1 MTDFVLT
8 PPEPVDPVPV
18 DRAAGLIPV
27 SAEARTELSVK
38 AQEFVSAL
46 AAVDPQSPDFGR
58 IVDEALVLGEAEMRV
73 AAQIAGRLLDRTLA
87 SVSSPNTTQ
96 VSVSLTELRRS
107 VRELDPQDLTK
118 LTGRKILG
126 FIPGGNA
133 AKGLLARLR
142 AADEPVNRIVL
153 KLRAGQDALKRDNA
167 AIKGERQRLWDLM
180 TKLSQDAALAAE
192 MDEAVERQVAILDL
206 SDPERATALRADVL
220 FGLRQRHQDL
230 LTQLAVCAQ
239 GYLALDVV
247 RRNNDELIKGI
258 ERAVSTTVTALRIGV
273 VVAAALAGQREV
285 IDQVDAVR
293 GFTDSILRSNATL
306 MSLQGQDIQR
316 IAATPAVGVEAVRT
330 SFDQI
335 YAAID
340 AIDTFKARAADSMSS
355 TVTALDAE
363 IRRAHDHL
371 SRVREADQH
380 HTQEPA

>member
-8 PPEPVDPVPV
+8 PPDPVEPVPV

-27 SAEARTELSVK
+27 ADRAELS
-38 AQEFVSAL
+38 ARAEEFVAAL
-46 AAVDPQSPDFGR
+46 GAVDPQSPDFSR
-58 IVDEALVLGEAEMRV
+58 IVDDALVLGEAEMRV

-87 SVSSPNTTQ
+87 SVSSPHGAQ
-96 VSVSLTELRRS
+96 VSTSLSDLRRS
-107 VRELDPQDLTK
+107 VRELDPQDLSK

-126 FIPGGNA
+126 FLPGGNA
-133 AKGLLARLR
+133 ARGLLARLR

-153 KLRAGQDALKRDNA
+153 RLRSGQDALKRDNA

-180 TKLSQDAALAAE
+180 SRLSRDAALAAE
-192 MDEAVERQVAILDL
+192 MDEAVARQVAILDL
-206 SDPERATALRADVL
+206 AEPARAQALRADVL

-293 GFTDSILRSNATL
+293 GLTDSVLKSTAAL
-306 MSLQGQDIQR
+306 MSLQGQDVHR
-316 IAATPAVGVEAVRT
+316 IASTPAVGVEAVRT

-355 TVTALDAE
+355 TVSALDAE

-371 SRVREADQH
+371 SRVRETGDQ
-380 HTQEPA
+380 A

>member
-8 PPEPVDPVPV
+8 PPDPVEPVPV

-27 SAEARTELSVK
+27 AGDAKVELSSR
-38 AQEFVSAL
+38 AQQFVDAL
-46 AAVDPQSPDFGR
+46 NAVDPQSPDFSR

-73 AAQIAGRLLDRTLA
+73 AAQIAGRMLDRTLA
-87 SVSSPNTTQ
+87 SVSSPNTAQ
-96 VSVSLTELRRS
+96 VSTSLTELRRS

-153 KLRAGQDALKRDNA
+153 QLRSGQDALKRDNA

-192 MDEAVERQVAILDL
+192 MDEAVQRQVEILDL
-206 SDPERATALRADVL
+206 SEPGRAQALRADVL

-239 GYLALDVV
+239 GYMALDVV

-258 ERAVSTTVTALRIGV
+258 ERAVSTTVTALRISV
-273 VVAAALAGQREV
+273 AVAAALAGQREV

-293 GFTDSILRSNATL
+293 GLTDSILQSNATL
-306 MSLQGQDIQR
+306 MSLQGQDVQR
-316 IAATPAVGVEAVRT
+316 IAATPAVGIDAVRT

-355 TVTALDAE
+355 TVSALDAE

-371 SRVREADQH
+371 SRVRGAEEQA
-380 HTQEPA
+380 

>member
-8 PPEPVDPVPV
+8 PPDPVEPVPV

-27 SAEARTELSVK
+27 DSGVQTELS
-38 AQEFVSAL
+38 ARAAAFVDAL
-46 AAVDPQSPDFGR
+46 NAVDPRSPDFSR
-58 IVDEALVLGEAEMRV
+58 IADEALVLGEAEMRV

-87 SVSSPNTTQ
+87 SVSSPHGAQMST
-96 VSVSLTELRRS
+96 SLAELRRS
-107 VRELDPQDLTK
+107 VKELDPADLSK

-126 FIPGGNA
+126 FLPGGNA
-133 AKGLLARLR
+133 ARGLLARLR

-153 KLRAGQDALKRDNA
+153 RLRSSQDALKRDNA

-206 SDPERATALRADVL
+206 SDPARAQSLRADVL

-247 RRNNDELIKGI
+247 RRNNDELVKGV

-273 VVAAALAGQREV
+273 AVAAALAGQREV

-293 GFTDSILRSNATL
+293 GLTDSLLRSNATAI
-306 MSLQGQDIQR
+306 SLQGQDIQR

-340 AIDTFKARAADSMSS
+340 AIDTFKARAADSMSG

-363 IRRAHDHL
+363 IRRAHDHIG
-371 SRVREADQH
+371 RQH
-380 HTQEPA
+380 SQEQS